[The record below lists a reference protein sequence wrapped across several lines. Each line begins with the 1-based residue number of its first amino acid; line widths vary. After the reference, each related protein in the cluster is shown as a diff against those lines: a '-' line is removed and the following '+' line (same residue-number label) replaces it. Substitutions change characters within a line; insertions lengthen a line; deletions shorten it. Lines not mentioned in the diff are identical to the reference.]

1 MKRPDAITEDDL
13 HAYVDG
19 LLSDDD
25 RAAVEA
31 WLAERPEE
39 QARVEEWRKQADILR
54 NAFASYAAA
63 HPHDASM
70 LSPQKKARTWR
81 AKPVLLQTAAAL
93 LIFVAGAAA
102 GRLLPPSFSTPQDV
116 TLASL
121 TTDIPAQAKS
131 AYLIYASEVRHP
143 VEVGA
148 GEQQHLAT
156 WLGKRLG
163 YPFTIPD
170 LSKIGYDL
178 VGGRLIPV
186 SGKPGAMLMY
196 QDKTGRRVTVLIG
209 HNEENRTTS
218 FRMASADGIE
228 TFYWIDNELGYAV
241 SAELTRD
248 EVQAIA
254 EECYR
259 QFPT

>member
-1 MKRPDAITEDDL
+1 MKRADAITEDDL

-39 QARVEEWRKQADILR
+39 QSRVEDWKRQGESLR
-54 NAFASYAAA
+54 NVFASYAAA
-63 HPHDASM
+63 HPRDASM
-70 LSPQKKARTWR
+70 LTREEVARAWR
-81 AKPVLLQTAAAL
+81 LKPLLLRTAAAF
-93 LIFVAGAAA
+93 LIFTAGAAA
-102 GRLLPPSFSTPQDV
+102 GRLLPWSVSTPQDV
-116 TLASL
+116 VLASL

-163 YPFTIPD
+163 YPFAIPD

-196 QDKTGRRVTVLIG
+196 QDRTGRRVTVLIG

-241 SAELTRD
+241 SAELTRA

>member
-1 MKRPDAITEDDL
+1 MKRLDAITEDDL

-31 WLAERPEE
+31 WLTERPEE
-39 QARVEEWRKQADILR
+39 RERVADWKKQAETLR
-54 NAFASYAAA
+54 NAFAAYAAE
-63 HPHDASM
+63 HPHDTSM
-70 LSPQKKARTWR
+70 FAPKTGSAWR
-81 AKPVLLQTAAAL
+81 LKPVLLRTAAVL
-93 LIFVAGAAA
+93 LIFAAGAAA
-102 GRLLPPSFSTPQDV
+102 GRLVPSSPSTPQDV
-116 TLASL
+116 VLASQ

-148 GEQQHLAT
+148 EQQPHLAA

-163 YPFTIPD
+163 YPFAIPD
-170 LSKIGYDL
+170 LSKLGYDL

-209 HNEENRTTS
+209 RNEENRTTS
-218 FRMASADGIE
+218 FRMASADGVE

-248 EVQAIA
+248 EVQKIA

-259 QFPT
+259 QFPA

>member
-1 MKRPDAITEDDL
+1 MTRPDAITEDDL

-31 WLAERPEE
+31 WLTERPEE
-39 QARVEEWRKQADILR
+39 QSRVQDWKKQAEALR
-54 NAFASYAAA
+54 NAFATYAAE
-63 HPHDASM
+63 HPHDTAM
-70 LSPQKKARTWR
+70 LNRKTGSTWR
-81 AKPVLLQTAAAL
+81 LKPFLLRTAAAL
-93 LIFVAGAAA
+93 LIFAAGAVA
-102 GRLLPPSFSTPQDV
+102 GRLVPSSLSTPQDV
-116 TLASL
+116 VLASL
-121 TTDIPAQAKS
+121 TTDIPTQAKS

-163 YPFTIPD
+163 YPFAIPD
-170 LSKIGYDL
+170 LSKLGYDL

-248 EVQAIA
+248 EVQKIA

>member
-1 MKRPDAITEDDL
+1 MNRLDAITEDDL
-13 HAYVDG
+13 HAYADG
-19 LLSDDD
+19 LLSDEHK
-25 RAAVEA
+25 AIVEA
-31 WLAERPEE
+31 WLSERPDELE
-39 QARVEEWRKQADILR
+39 RVEAWKQQAAMLR
-54 NAFASYAAA
+54 SAFAPYEAS
-63 HPHDASM
+63 HPDDATM
-70 LSPQKKARTWR
+70 LAEKIDPSSTRWKS
-81 AKPVLLQTAAAL
+81 VLVRTAAAV
-93 LIFVAGAAA
+93 LIFAAGATT
-102 GRLLPPSFSTPQDV
+102 GRLLPTGAPDNEPGLQTADIST
-116 TLASL
+116 
-121 TTDIPAQAKS
+121 QAKS

-148 GEQQHLAT
+148 SEQQHLAT

-163 YPFTIPD
+163 YPFAIPD
-170 LSKIGYDL
+170 LTKLGYDL
-178 VGGRLIPV
+178 VGGRLVPV

-196 QDKTGRRVTVLIG
+196 QDKTGKRVTVLIG

-241 SAELTRD
+241 SAELTQA
-248 EVQAIA
+248 EVQKIA

>member
-1 MKRPDAITEDDL
+1 MKRLEAITEDDL

-70 LSPQKKARTWR
+70 LSPQKRDRAWR

-196 QDKTGRRVTVLIG
+196 QDTTGRRVTVLIG

>member
-1 MKRPDAITEDDL
+1 MKRLEAITEDDL

-70 LSPQKKARTWR
+70 LTPQKRDRAWR

-196 QDKTGRRVTVLIG
+196 QDKAGRRVTVLIG

>member
-1 MKRPDAITEDDL
+1 MAGKTGSPANNGSPFDL
-13 HAYVDG
+13 RGGRCSRQA
-19 LLSDDD
+19 S
-25 RAAVEA
+25 AAVFFHTTG
-31 WLAERPEE
+31 RD
-39 QARVEEWRKQADILR
+39 ARIADDGY
-54 NAFASYAAA
+54 S
-63 HPHDASM
+63 
-70 LSPQKKARTWR
+70 
-81 AKPVLLQTAAAL
+81 
-93 LIFVAGAAA
+93 GA
-102 GRLLPPSFSTPQDV
+102 
-116 TLASL
+116 
-121 TTDIPAQAKS
+121 S

>member
-31 WLAERPEE
+31 WLTERPQERE
-39 QARVEEWRKQADILR
+39 RVEDWKKQAETLR
-54 NAFASYAAA
+54 AAFAAYAAE
-63 HPHDASM
+63 HPHDTAM
-70 LSPQKKARTWR
+70 LAERKHAPAWR
-81 AKPVLLQTAAAL
+81 LKPVLLRTAAVL
-93 LIFVAGAAA
+93 LIFAAGAAA
-102 GRLLPPSFSTPQDV
+102 GRLVPPPLATPQDV
-116 TLASL
+116 VLASL
-121 TTDIPAQAKS
+121 TTDISAQAKS

-148 GEQQHLAT
+148 EQQQHLAT

-163 YPFTIPD
+163 YPFAIPD

-196 QDKTGRRVTVLIG
+196 QDKTGRRVTVLVG

-218 FRMASADGIE
+218 FRMASADGVE

-241 SAELTRD
+241 SAELTRA
-248 EVQAIA
+248 EVQKIA

-259 QFPT
+259 QFPA

>member
-1 MKRPDAITEDDL
+1 MTRPDAITEDDL

-19 LLSDDD
+19 LLSDDN
-25 RAAVEA
+25 RVAVET

-39 QARVEEWRKQADILR
+39 RARVEDWKKQADSLR

-70 LSPQKKARTWR
+70 LRPQKPDHPWR
-81 AKPVLLQTAAAL
+81 LKPALTKIAAAL
-93 LIFVAGAAA
+93 MIFVAGAAA
-102 GRLLPPSFSTPQDV
+102 GRLLPPSATTPQDV
-116 TLASL
+116 VLASL
-121 TTDIPAQAKS
+121 PTDIPAQAKS

-148 GEQQHLAT
+148 GEQKHLAT

-163 YPFTIPD
+163 YPFAIPD

-196 QDKTGRRVTVLIG
+196 QDKTGRRVTVLVG

-248 EVQAIA
+248 EVQKIA

-259 QFPT
+259 QFPA

>member
-19 LLSDDD
+19 LLSEDD

-31 WLAERPEE
+31 WLTERPEE
-39 QARVEEWRKQADILR
+39 QSRVEDWKKQAETLR
-54 NAFASYAAA
+54 NTFAAYAAS
-63 HPHDASM
+63 HPHDMSM
-70 LSPQKKARTWR
+70 FTAKKT
-81 AKPVLLQTAAAL
+81 KPAWQVKSLLLRTAAAL
-93 LIFVAGAAA
+93 LIFTAGTVA
-102 GRLLPPSFSTPQDV
+102 GRLLPQSFSTPQDV
-116 TLASL
+116 VLASL
-121 TTDIPAQAKS
+121 PTDIPTQAKS

-163 YPFTIPD
+163 YPFAIPD
-170 LSKIGYDL
+170 LSKLGYDL

-248 EVQAIA
+248 EVQKIA

-259 QFPT
+259 QFPA

>member
-1 MKRPDAITEDDL
+1 MTRLDAVTEDDL
-13 HAYVDG
+13 HAYADG
-19 LLSDDD
+19 LLPDGQK
-25 RAAVEA
+25 AIVEA

-39 QARVEEWRKQADILR
+39 QQRVDAWKRQAEMLR
-54 NAFASYAAA
+54 VAFAPYETPRPHDTALLSVKKSPSAFRLKPLLIQAAA
-63 HPHDASM
+63 AC
-70 LSPQKKARTWR
+70 
-81 AKPVLLQTAAAL
+81 
-93 LIFVAGAAA
+93 LIFALGTAT
-102 GRLLPPSFSTPQDV
+102 GRFLPFTSPADEATPK
-116 TLASL
+116 SS
-121 TTDIPAQAKS
+121 DISAQAKS

-163 YPFTIPD
+163 YPFAIPD
-170 LSKIGYDL
+170 LTKLGYDL
-178 VGGRLIPV
+178 VGGRLVPV

-196 QDKTGRRVTVLIG
+196 QDKTGKRVTVLIG

-218 FRMASADGIE
+218 FRMASAGGIE
-228 TFYWIDNELGYAV
+228 TFYWIDEELGYAV
-241 SAELTRD
+241 SAELTQA
-248 EVQAIA
+248 EVQKIA

>member
-1 MKRPDAITEDDL
+1 MTRPDAITEDDL

-31 WLAERPEE
+31 WLTDRPEE
-39 QARVEEWRKQADILR
+39 QSRVEDWKKQAETLR
-54 NAFASYAAA
+54 NAFAAYAAE
-63 HPHDASM
+63 HPHDTSM
-70 LSPQKKARTWR
+70 LASKKMAPAWWR
-81 AKPVLLQTAAAL
+81 KPALLRTAAAV
-93 LIFVAGAAA
+93 LIFAAGAAA
-102 GRLLPPSFSTPQDV
+102 GRFAPSSISTPQDV
-116 TLASL
+116 VLASL
-121 TTDIPAQAKS
+121 PTDIPAQAKS

-148 GEQQHLAT
+148 EQQPHLAA

-163 YPFTIPD
+163 YPFAIPD
-170 LSKIGYDL
+170 LSKLGYDL

-248 EVQAIA
+248 EVQKIA